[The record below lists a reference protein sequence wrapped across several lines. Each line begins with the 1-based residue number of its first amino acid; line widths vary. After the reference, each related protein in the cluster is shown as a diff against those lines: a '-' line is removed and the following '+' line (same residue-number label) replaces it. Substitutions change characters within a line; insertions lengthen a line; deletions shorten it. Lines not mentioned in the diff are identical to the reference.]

1 VAENYTIEHFTVTKV
16 GEVRVITAKFSK
28 AEIVGRQGDLEIVL
42 DCPSWHVGKL
52 EVGRKYKVKVQ
63 GNDNPSYNDSV
74 QEVEENNTPEPS
86 APPQNKEEVVAMIE
100 QGREQLEVAERHTQ
114 PKATNKVKPDVGR
127 RNNEF
132 QQHYRSAENQAT
144 VRVQML
150 LSAIKDKLIVTED
163 GYEVSTVRKS
173 TVDNWLREYVDAYME
188 KAVNQEPKDSYGVI
202 GDD

>member
-1 VAENYTIEHFTVTKV
+1 MADNYTIEHFTVTKV
-16 GEVRVITAKFSK
+16 GELEAKSPK
-28 AEIVGRQGDLEIVL
+28 LSVAEIVGRQGDLEIVL
-42 DCPSWHVGKL
+42 DCPHWHVGKL
-52 EVGRKYKVKVQ
+52 EVGRKYKIGVETSPYTDKIKT
-63 GNDNPSYNDSV
+63 
-74 QEVEENNTPEPS
+74 VEENNTPEPS

-150 LSAIKDKLIVTED
+150 LTAIKDKLIVTED

-202 GDD
+202 GDEQ